1 MILFDRNFQRPR
13 HTQSHTGHTRV
24 IAAALL
30 LAMVG
35 SAVGGARAA
44 CSTSVLTIAE

>member
-13 HTQSHTGHTRV
+13 HTQSHTRV